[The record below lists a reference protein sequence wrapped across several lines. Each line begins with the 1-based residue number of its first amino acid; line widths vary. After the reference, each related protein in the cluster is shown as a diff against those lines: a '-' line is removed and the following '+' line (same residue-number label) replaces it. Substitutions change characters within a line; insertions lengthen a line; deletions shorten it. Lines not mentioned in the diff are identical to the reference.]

1 MTDTDRP
8 NPFAQ
13 LGRFK
18 PKESD
23 DNTAISSDIDAI
35 ASASK
40 WPSREASV
48 DKPAHA
54 RRPFG
59 TSAEPPKVQF
69 NIRVDDADKER
80 FYRIAEER
88 GIQKLG
94 VLFKQCLD
102 ALEKADRD
110 SVENK

>member
-1 MTDTDRP
+1 MTNTDRP
-8 NPFAQ
+8 NPFSK
-13 LGRFK
+13 LDRFK
-18 PKESD
+18 PKEIADSA
-23 DNTAISSDIDAI
+23 TISGDIESI
-35 ASASK
+35 ASANK
-40 WPSREASV
+40 WPSREASL
-48 DKPAHA
+48 DKSPHA

-69 NIRVDDADKER
+69 NIRVDEADKER

-102 ALEKADRD
+102 ALEK
-110 SVENK
+110 ENS